1 MRLCVFDNAVIP
13 AKAGIQYGVDAID
26 ETNPGLPLWRGRR
39 SGMNNRLACVCSMVV
54 FAAAAVAPAFAQNYP
69 NRPMRMI
76 VALAAGGSSDVV
88 ARVIATRLSEQLGQQ
103 VVIDNRPGAG
113 GSVGGD
119 FAAHAPADGYT
130 LFFAASGTLAIAP
143 NMLKLGYDVSRDLA
157 PVAMVGVSPFAMMVH
172 PSMPVKSV
180 KELIA
185 LAKAR
190 PGKIN
195 FGSSGQGSTGHLA
208 WELFKLNAKV
218 NLIHVPYRGSAPALV
233 GIISGEIDTVIFGVS
248 AAHGFI
254 RNKQVRVIAVTSA
267 ERMTILPEVPAIA
280 ETIPGFDVVSWYGL
294 LTTAGTP
301 APVIATLHQSLVKTM
316 AHPDVIAK
324 FGAIGVYPDASTPEQ
339 LGVKMRDET
348 AKWGRVIKTIG
359 LKAE

>member
-1 MRLCVFDNAVIP
+1 MRDRSFVIG
-13 AKAGIQYGVDAID
+13 ALLA
-26 ETNPGLPLWRGRR
+26 PLV
-39 SGMNNRLACVCSMVV
+39 A
-54 FAAAAVAPAFAQNYP
+54 APALAQNYP
-69 NRPMRMI
+69 NRPVRLI

-88 ARVIATRLSEQLGQQ
+88 ARVIAARLSEQLGQQ

-119 FAAHAPADGYT
+119 LAAHAPADGYT

-143 NMLKLGYDVSRDLA
+143 NMLKLGYDAGRDLA
-157 PVAMVGVSPFAMMVH
+157 PVSMVGVSPFAMMVH

-180 KELIA
+180 PELIT

-218 NLIHVPYRGSAPALV
+218 NLTHVPYRGSAPALV
-233 GIISGEIDTVIFGVS
+233 GIISGEIDAVIFGVS
-248 AAHGFI
+248 AAHAFI

-267 ERMTILPEVPAIA
+267 ERMSILPGVPAIA
-280 ETIPGFDVVSWYGL
+280 ETLPGFDVVSWYGL

-301 APVIATLHQSLVKTM
+301 APVIAQLHQALGRTM
-316 AHPDVIAK
+316 ATPEVIAN
-324 FGAIGVYPDASTPEQ
+324 FGAIGVYPEASTPEQ
-339 LGVKMRDET
+339 LAAKMREET
-348 AKWGRVIKTIG
+348 AKWGRVIKAIG

>member
-1 MRLCVFDNAVIP
+1 MRLR
-13 AKAGIQYGVDAID
+13 AI
-26 ETNPGLPLWRGRR
+26 
-39 SGMNNRLACVCSMVV
+39 
-54 FAAAAVAPAFAQNYP
+54 AAAGLLAVAAVPALAQNFP
-69 NRPMRMI
+69 TRPLRLI

-88 ARVIATRLSEQLGQQ
+88 ARVIAARWSEQLGQQ

-113 GSVGGD
+113 GSVGGEI
-119 FAAHAPADGYT
+119 AAHAPADGYT

-143 NMLKLGYDVSRDLA
+143 NMLKLEYSVSRDLA

-172 PSMPVKSV
+172 PSMPVKTV

-208 WELFKLNAKV
+208 WELFKLNAHV
-218 NLIHVPYRGSAPALV
+218 NLTHVPYRGSAPALV
-233 GIISGEIDTVIFGVS
+233 GIISGEIDCVIFGVS
-248 AAHGFI
+248 ASYGFI
-254 RNKQVRVIAVTSA
+254 KNKQVRVIAVTSA
-267 ERMTILPEVPAIA
+267 ERMPILPEVPTIA

-301 APVIATLHQSLVKTM
+301 PAVIAQLHQSLVRTM
-316 AHPDVIAK
+316 AHPEVIAK
-324 FGAIGVYPDASTPEQ
+324 FNAIGVYPDASTPEQ
-339 LGVKMRDET
+339 LAVKMKDET
-348 AKWGRVIKTIG
+348 AKWGRVIKAIG

>member
-1 MRLCVFDNAVIP
+1 MRDRSFVIG
-13 AKAGIQYGVDAID
+13 ALLA
-26 ETNPGLPLWRGRR
+26 PLV
-39 SGMNNRLACVCSMVV
+39 A
-54 FAAAAVAPAFAQNYP
+54 APALAQNYP
-69 NRPMRMI
+69 NRPVRLI

-88 ARVIATRLSEQLGQQ
+88 ARVIAARLSEQLGQQ

-119 FAAHAPADGYT
+119 LAAHAPADGYT

-143 NMLKLGYDVSRDLA
+143 NMLKLGYDAGRDLA
-157 PVAMVGVSPFAMMVH
+157 PVSMVGVSPFAMMVH

-180 KELIA
+180 PELIT

-218 NLIHVPYRGSAPALV
+218 NLTHVPYRGSAPALV
-233 GIISGEIDTVIFGVS
+233 GIISGEIDAVIFGVS
-248 AAHGFI
+248 AAHAFI

-267 ERMTILPEVPAIA
+267 ERMSILPEVPAIA
-280 ETIPGFDVVSWYGL
+280 ETLPGFDVVSWYGL

-301 APVIATLHQSLVKTM
+301 APVIAQLHQALGRTM
-316 AHPDVIAK
+316 ATPEVIAN
-324 FGAIGVYPDASTPEQ
+324 FGAIGVYPEASTPEQ
-339 LGVKMRDET
+339 LTAKMREET
-348 AKWGRVIKTIG
+348 AKWGRVIKAIG

>member
-1 MRLCVFDNAVIP
+1 MHPRHSAACLLLTTALAV
-13 AKAGIQYGVDAID
+13 
-26 ETNPGLPLWRGRR
+26 
-39 SGMNNRLACVCSMVV
+39 
-54 FAAAAVAPAFAQNYP
+54 PAFAQNYP
-69 NRPMRMI
+69 TRPLRMI

-88 ARVIATRLSEQLGQQ
+88 ARVIAVRLSEQLGQQ

-119 FAAHAPADGYT
+119 LAANAPADGYT

-157 PVAMVGVSPFAMMVH
+157 PVSMVGVSPFAIMVH
-172 PSMPVKSV
+172 PSMPVKTV

-185 LAKAR
+185 LAMAR

-233 GIISGEIDTVIFGVS
+233 GIISGEIDAVIFGVS

-254 RNKQVRVIAVTSA
+254 KNKQVRVIAVTSA
-267 ERMTILPEVPAIA
+267 ERMPILPEVPAIA
-280 ETIPGFDVVSWYGL
+280 ETIPGFDVMSWYGL
-294 LTTAGTP
+294 LATAGTP
-301 APVIATLHQSLVKTM
+301 APLITYLNQSLVKTM
-316 AHPDVIAK
+316 THPDVIAK
-324 FGAIGVYPDASTPEQ
+324 FGAIGVYPDASSPEQ
-339 LGVKMRDET
+339 LAKKMREET
-348 AKWGRVIKTIG
+348 AKWGRVIKAVG

>member
-1 MRLCVFDNAVIP
+1 MRDRSFVIG
-13 AKAGIQYGVDAID
+13 ALLA
-26 ETNPGLPLWRGRR
+26 PLV
-39 SGMNNRLACVCSMVV
+39 A
-54 FAAAAVAPAFAQNYP
+54 APALAQNYP
-69 NRPMRMI
+69 NRPVRLI

-88 ARVIATRLSEQLGQQ
+88 ARVIAARLSEQLGQQ

-113 GSVGGD
+113 GSVGWD
-119 FAAHAPADGYT
+119 LAAHAPADGYT

-143 NMLKLGYDVSRDLA
+143 NMLKLGYDAGRDLA
-157 PVAMVGVSPFAMMVH
+157 PVSMVGVSPFAMMVH

-180 KELIA
+180 PELIT

-218 NLIHVPYRGSAPALV
+218 NLTHVPYRGSAPALV
-233 GIISGEIDTVIFGVS
+233 GIISGEIDAVIFGVS
-248 AAHGFI
+248 AAHAFI

-267 ERMTILPEVPAIA
+267 ERMSILPEVPAIA
-280 ETIPGFDVVSWYGL
+280 ETLPGFDVVSWYGL

-301 APVIATLHQSLVKTM
+301 APVIAQLHQALGRTM
-316 AHPDVIAK
+316 ATPEVIAN
-324 FGAIGVYPDASTPEQ
+324 FGAIGVYPEASTPEQ
-339 LGVKMRDET
+339 LAAKMREET
-348 AKWGRVIKTIG
+348 AKWGRVIKAIG

>member
-1 MRLCVFDNAVIP
+1 MRVRTI
-13 AKAGIQYGVDAID
+13 
-26 ETNPGLPLWRGRR
+26 
-39 SGMNNRLACVCSMVV
+39 
-54 FAAAAVAPAFAQNYP
+54 AAAGALAMAVAPALAQNYP
-69 NRPMRMI
+69 NRPLRLI

-88 ARVIATRLSEQLGQQ
+88 ARVIALRWSEQLGQQ

-119 FAAHAPADGYT
+119 IAAHAPADGYT

-143 NMLKLGYDVSRDLA
+143 NMLKLGYDVGRDLA
-157 PVAMVGVSPFAMMVH
+157 PVSMVGVSPFAMMVH
-172 PSMPVKSV
+172 PSMPVKTV

-190 PGKIN
+190 PGRIN

-218 NLIHVPYRGSAPALV
+218 NLTHVPYRGSAPALV
-233 GIISGEIDTVIFGVS
+233 GIVSGEIDAVIFGVS
-248 AAHGFI
+248 ASYGFI
-254 RNKQVRVIAVTSA
+254 KNKQVRVIAVTSA
-267 ERMTILPEVPAIA
+267 ERMPILPEVPAIA

-301 APVIATLHQSLVKTM
+301 PVVIAQLQQSLVKTM
-316 AHPDVIAK
+316 TYPDVVAK
-324 FGAIGVYPDASTPEQ
+324 FNAIGVYPDASTPEQ
-339 LGVKMRDET
+339 LAAKMKEET
-348 AKWGRVIKTIG
+348 AKWGRVIKAIG